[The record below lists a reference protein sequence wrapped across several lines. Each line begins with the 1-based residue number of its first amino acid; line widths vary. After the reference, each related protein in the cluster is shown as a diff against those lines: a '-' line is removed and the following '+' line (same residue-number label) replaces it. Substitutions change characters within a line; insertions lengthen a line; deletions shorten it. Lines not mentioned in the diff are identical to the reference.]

1 MDENGFIIVRKIGP
15 HLDKGCG
22 WQLSPVQELYS
33 LLTSQLTLNNTE
45 LQFFQMCLP
54 PYTCIYILIC
64 CVFGIKYNLEYG
76 LRRLV
81 CKQSGLNARDVS
93 AHLVQ
98 VRICW
103 DGERETG
110 IDRENG
116 IETQRAGIGLQSG
129 AERVAG
135 GDLGGVS
142 PPAACYDPSVSVM
155 QGTRRKAPSQQT
167 DGAVV
172 GSHHS
177 SPGLPPVSVDSLT
190 LEVYEASTPE
200 HKRAQ
205 RKESKSL
212 VKSHNRKAD
221 PRDSNGNNSE
231 NIGFIPG
238 SAEIAEDSSVCESCG
253 LGTCVTWQ
261 TVKAVFCCVVTCGI
275 CKADPGS
282 YNPCSRTTESS
293 TDVKVTETANLRYV
307 SNPTHGITLTCDPNP
322 SKKTNLAGNS
332 FNYYDIKLRGEEVIW
347 TRTVAVCPGRVART
361 CTSTILRIGEPR
373 QHIAK
378 LSQTSSDEFHS
389 FLEEDLENNEL
400 NGSMSSAELDEYINK
415 KLLELFSIHQIDML
429 AQCTSDTTFISKSS
443 EISELIDSITKG
455 YKINEKDAECRIV
468 TGIVRIS
475 TRKPKKKRSPQEPS
489 EERLVS
495 LTSTD
500 AKPQTETF
508 LPSDE
513 LNLEISVVDP
523 LDLKARQLQ
532 GLTIPELRKDDSLQD
547 TETDSSGAPLL
558 KVYL

>member
-1 MDENGFIIVRKIGP
+1 M
-15 HLDKGCG
+15 
-22 WQLSPVQELYS
+22 
-33 LLTSQLTLNNTE
+33 
-45 LQFFQMCLP
+45 
-54 PYTCIYILIC
+54 
-64 CVFGIKYNLEYG
+64 
-76 LRRLV
+76 
-81 CKQSGLNARDVS
+81 
-93 AHLVQ
+93 
-98 VRICW
+98 
-103 DGERETG
+103 
-110 IDRENG
+110 
-116 IETQRAGIGLQSG
+116 QRTRQK
-129 AERVAG
+129 
-135 GDLGGVS
+135 
-142 PPAACYDPSVSVM
+142 AAL
-155 QGTRRKAPSQQT
+155 QQT
-167 DGAVV
+167 DRPV
-172 GSHHS
+172 GEKLLNF
-177 SPGLPPVSVDSLT
+177 PGLPPVSVDTLT
-190 LEVYEASTPE
+190 LEVYEGSTPE

-205 RKESKSL
+205 RKESKL
-212 VKSHNRKAD
+212 PGRSHSRKAD

-238 SAEIAEDSSVCESCG
+238 SAENAEDSSMCESCG

-261 TVKAVFCCVVTCGI
+261 NFKTIFCCVVTCGI
-275 CKADPGS
+275 CRDQG
-282 YNPCSRTTESS
+282 YNPCKRTTESL
-293 TDVKVTETANLRYV
+293 TDVKVTGTAI
-307 SNPTHGITLTCDPNP
+307 SNPTHGVAMKSDPNTNKS
-322 SKKTNLAGNS
+322 SKLAGNS

-347 TRTVAVCPGRVART
+347 DKNSHSLSTDSCRKDLHIYNSQKSESPGS
-361 CTSTILRIGEPR
+361 TSPNSHK
-373 QHIAK
+373 HI
-378 LSQTSSDEFHS
+378 SDEFRS

-475 TRKPKKKRSPQEPS
+475 TRKSKKKRSPQEPS

-500 AKPQTETF
+500 AKPLTETF
-508 LPSDE
+508 LPSED

-532 GLTIPELRKDDSLQD
+532 GLATPEFRKDDSLQD